1 MNVAYA
7 PDRFYK
13 DVADTRQ
20 LFVDDDV
27 VAFVHNV
34 TRTQHSPI
42 KRHENPLIRR
52 DQPWEVIPY
61 FRCPTFNVIQDPQDG
76 VFKCWY
82 EDYYD
87 YFGYSPR
94 EGIQGN
100 RVYFARSED
109 GIHWTK
115 PGLGKFSIDGIDTN
129 TVFSYPPY
137 EMASCNSVLLD
148 PRETNP
154 KRRFKTVYFYRA
166 VGANSPKR
174 HPGGPHA
181 GGLCMA
187 FSPDGIDWT
196 PYEGNPLIP
205 EWMGDVEILTY
216 DEIDDKYVLYGR
228 HRGSPGGPVSPGKA
242 DGVWSTRRRIYR
254 SESRDLYQWTEPQ
267 LILDPG
273 KGDNLDDSLYGFVPW
288 RVGEMHFGL
297 LNVLHLVENTME
309 MYLLHSR
316 DGRNWERLLHHRPF
330 IPRGGDDSYDR
341 YGAETPCQPLV
352 VGDELWFYYGGMK
365 VHHDW
370 WIWGVHEGVDVAE
383 TRDSSLARDGH
394 HLCLATM
401 RIDGYVSL
409 DATAREGWIETK
421 PVFSP
426 GAHLFINGRCDE
438 GGYIDVEIVHNTGA
452 AAKGFERDQCERFR
466 GDSVR
471 QLVKW
476 SAGDTVNRIT
486 GAVKLKFYM
495 KNAEIYSFQFSDTL

>member
-1 MNVAYA
+1 VNVAYS

-13 DVADTRQ
+13 DIADTRQ

-34 TRTQHSPI
+34 TRTQHSPV
-42 KRHENPLIRR
+42 KHHENPLIRR
-52 DQPWEVIPY
+52 DKPWEVVPY
-61 FRCPTFNVIQDPQDG
+61 FRCPTFNVIRDPQDG

-87 YFGYSPR
+87 YFGYSPS

-100 RVYFARSED
+100 RVYFAHSED

-115 PGLGKFSIDGIDTN
+115 PGLGKFSIDGNDTN

-148 PRETNP
+148 PKETDL
-154 KRRFKTVYFYRA
+154 KRRFKTVYYYRA
-166 VGANSPKR
+166 IDANIPKR
-174 HPGGPHA
+174 HPGGRHA
-181 GGLCMA
+181 GGLGIA
-187 FSPDGIDWT
+187 FSPDGVDWT

-205 EWMGDVEILTY
+205 EWMGDVEILTF

-228 HRGSPGGPVSPGKA
+228 HRGSPGGPISPGKA

-254 SESRDLYQWTEPQ
+254 SESKDLYEWTDPQ

-273 KGDNLDDSLYGFVPW
+273 SGDNLDDGLYGFVPW

-316 DGRNWERLLHHRPF
+316 DGLNWERLLHHRPF

-341 YGAETPCQPLV
+341 FGAETPTQPLV

-370 WIWGVHEGVDVAE
+370 WIWGVNEGIDVPE
-383 TRDSSLARDGH
+383 TRDSGLARDGH

-409 DATAREGWIETK
+409 DATVREGWIETK

-426 GAHLFINGRCDE
+426 GAHLFINGKCNE
-438 GGYIDVEIVHNTGA
+438 GGYIDVEIVHNAGGTVEE
-452 AAKGFERDQCERFR
+452 FSRDRCERFT

-471 QLVKW
+471 HRVKW
-476 SAGDTVNRIT
+476 SAGDTLSEIP
-486 GAVKLKFYM
+486 GAVKLKFYL
-495 KNAEIYSFQFSDTL
+495 KNAELYGFQFNDGP